1 MLPGVL
7 SVAGGGVGVRSGVG
21 PTPTPILVLTR
32 TIGLSVHVG
41 SNFLND
47 LVVLFNFLVLVDV
60 PLGLG
65 GRIFLSAICKCM
77 ACLST
82 AVTFPLAKVIG
93 WSVISGSWYYLHRI
107 GL

>member
-7 SVAGGGVGVRSGVG
+7 SGAGGGVGVRSGVG

-47 LVVLFNFLVLVDV
+47 LVILLDFLVLVDV
-60 PLGLG
+60 PLILG
-65 GRIFLSAICKCM
+65 GLILETTITECVVGSAAAVAFSFGYRLSK
-77 ACLST
+77 
-82 AVTFPLAKVIG
+82 
-93 WSVISGSWYYLHRI
+93 
-107 GL
+107 